1 MNRIIA
7 HLDMDAF
14 FAAIEERDNPRFRG
28 FPIVIGAD
36 PKGRL
41 GRGVVSTA
49 NYEARKYG
57 IHSAMPIST
66 AWRLSQNGVRKG
78 GRETVFLPVHME
90 RYAKV
95 SQKIFEVVR
104 KYSPIVEEVSIDEAY
119 LDLSFLT
126 DYSKAHMQ
134 MKTLK
139 QDIYENEHLRAT
151 VGIGPNKL
159 VAKLASSTF
168 KPDGLT
174 VVYSEKAEQFLES
187 VDLADIPGIG
197 PKTREFLQK
206 KSIKTVIDLKRVEE
220 RELVEWF
227 GKWGEDMYRR
237 ARGIDD
243 SEIELE
249 RQIKSISEQET
260 FEQDVRSPAVLLQ
273 RMEEMAKRV
282 IERVGKE
289 QIRGFKTVTIMIRFD
304 DFETKTRSHSYA
316 DFTLSEKLLQTESL
330 KLFLPFLDRRE
341 NPKQKAFRLV
351 GVGVSH
357 FKGDEERVEKKE
369 VTYSQIDLFKR

>member
-36 PKGRL
+36 PKGGL

-95 SQKIFEVVR
+95 SQKIFEIVR

-174 VVYSEKAEQFLES
+174 VVYCEKAEQFLES
-187 VDLADIPGIG
+187 VDLTDIPGIG

-206 KSIKTVIDLKRVEE
+206 KHIKTVFDLKKKEE

-227 GKWGEDMYRR
+227 GKWGRDMYLKV
-237 ARGIDD
+237 RGIDE
-243 SEIELE
+243 SRVEVE

-304 DFETKTRSHSYA
+304 DFETKTRSHSCA

-330 KLFLPFLDRRE
+330 KLLLPFLDRRE